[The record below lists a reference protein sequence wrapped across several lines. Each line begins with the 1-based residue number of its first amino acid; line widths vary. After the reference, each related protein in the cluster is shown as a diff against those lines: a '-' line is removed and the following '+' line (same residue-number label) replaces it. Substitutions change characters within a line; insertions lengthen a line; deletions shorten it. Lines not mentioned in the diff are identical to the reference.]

1 MELPNSLMGLVNRAI
16 PPNTTGSD
24 EEDIEDS
31 QARSGL
37 AVFAYPYITIA
48 LYLLAKYFLLP
59 SLDIITAKTSATPSV
74 AGTLIVGGAT
84 SFQYLVLSI
93 ITVLVGEEDVK
104 TSAIFGGHIYG
115 FTFLAGLSII
125 CVPKSLL
132 QTVLLRPLMRD
143 ILAVLFVLGVVMA
156 FGIDEQ
162 LDWWENLVLILI
174 FFFYTLLVRILRQ
187 FMKTNKIDDQKLS
200 IEMEED
206 NAEAENNKEVTGPSL
221 SLTFS
226 TESSCLDKV
235 FHIICLPIKVM
246 FKFTV
251 PPPSFKLFGFAV
263 YPLTL
268 LISFIWEGFLL
279 WVMVITLTDLGRLIG
294 VPPVITGLIFAA
306 PVSLNFVLCI
316 LLGQRG
322 DLAMAIHAILG
333 RTIIHPTILLGV
345 PKLLYNIVFLSEVQI
360 ETDGSL
366 VSLVFLILAIIL
378 LVLMVAISRG
388 RLTKPWSI
396 PPLVFYILNVIV
408 AIVFEYGYIKSP
420 FQTYVGLKETEII
433 CFAF

>member
-1 MELPNSLMGLVNRAI
+1 MELPSSLMELVNVLEAVRKKRAI
-16 PPNTTGSD
+16 EPNATVPQ
-24 EEDIEDS
+24 EEPFEGS
-31 QARSGL
+31 QARSGWGVL
-37 AVFAYPYITIA
+37 YIFAIAYITIA

-84 SFQYLVLSI
+84 SFQYLVSSI
-93 ITVLVGEEDVK
+93 IPWLFGQEDVK
-104 TSAIFGGHIYG
+104 TSPIFGGRIYG

-132 QTVLLRPLMRD
+132 QPVPFRPLMRD
-143 ILAVLFVLGVVMA
+143 ILAVLIVLGVVMA
-156 FGIDEQ
+156 FGIDGQ

-174 FFFYTLLVRILRQ
+174 FFLYTLLVRLLRQ
-187 FMKTNKIDDQKLS
+187 FMKTDKIEDQKLS
-200 IEMEED
+200 VEMDED
-206 NAEAENNKEVTGPSL
+206 NAEEENNTEAEVTGESL

-226 TESSCLDKV
+226 TDSSCLDKV
-235 FHIICLPIKVM
+235 FHIICLPIKVI

-251 PPPSFKLFGFAV
+251 PPPSFKLFGFAL

-279 WVMVITLTDLGRLIG
+279 WVMVITLTEFGSLIG
-294 VPPVITGLIFAA
+294 LHAAITGLIFAA

-333 RTIIHPTILLGV
+333 RAIIHPTILLGV
-345 PKLLYNIVFLSEVQI
+345 PKLLYNTVFLSEVQI
-360 ETDGSL
+360 EPAGSL

-388 RLTKPWSI
+388 RLTKPWAI

-420 FQTYVGLKETEII
+420 F
-433 CFAF
+433 